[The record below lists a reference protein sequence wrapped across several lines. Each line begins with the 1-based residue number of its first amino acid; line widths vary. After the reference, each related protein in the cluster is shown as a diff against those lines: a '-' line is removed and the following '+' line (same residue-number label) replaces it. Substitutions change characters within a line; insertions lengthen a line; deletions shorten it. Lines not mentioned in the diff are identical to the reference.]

1 MQTYKLPDRLRVLA
15 VSDSKPLSGAWVR
28 LTLPTTRKNDFMMS
42 FGPADKEGVLEISA
56 TDIERKVRA
65 TKNFFLMDYGSLA
78 DWTGEIRISVMNREA
93 VELLMDAYQIFGRT
107 PKLYPVDLP
116 DLMDAYDRRLRE
128 VEDQMLTAEVEQE
141 GETRATITLEPV
153 EAW

>member
-1 MQTYKLPDRLRVLA
+1 
-15 VSDSKPLSGAWVR
+15 
-28 LTLPTTRKNDFMMS
+28 MS

>member
-1 MQTYKLPDRLRVLA
+1 MQTHKLPERLRVR
-15 VSDSKPLSGAWVR
+15 VVGDSTPLGGAWVR

-42 FGPADKEGVLEISA
+42 FGPADDKGFLEISA
-56 TDIERKVRA
+56 SEIELKVEA
-65 TKNFFLMDYGSLA
+65 IANFFLMDYTGLP